1 MKINKIWLIAF
12 AYCLLPISFALSL
25 TLFVRR
31 QPDIGQPQENT
42 QTWIYSGHQVTQSF
56 TPRNNGLNIITIY
69 LKNVS
74 LRNRDP
80 FLFQLSDANGILRT
94 IRINGYNIGDGDN
107 VRFQFDPVADSGNK
121 QFTLTLSSESPKELA
136 VGVGFSEVAESIAFQ
151 TYYFPTSR
159 INGVISNT
167 IEFTRSLFQP
177 VLIIFFFTT
186 GLFAFLFA
194 KKLFNTLL

>member
-1 MKINKIWLIAF
+1 MKINKIWLLTIT
-12 AYCLLPISFALSL
+12 YCLIPVIFALSL
-25 TLFVRR
+25 TFFVRR

-42 QTWIYSGHQVTQSF
+42 QVWIYSGHPVTQGF
-56 TPRNNGLNIITIY
+56 TPRNNGVNVITIY

-80 FLFQLSDANGILRT
+80 FIFQLSDTNGVLRT

-121 QFTLTLSSESPKELA
+121 QFTLSLSSESPKELA
-136 VGVGFSEVAESIAFQ
+136 VGVGFSEEAQSIAFQ

-159 INGVISNT
+159 LNSVIT
-167 IEFTRSLFQP
+167 ITMQFIRSLFQP
-177 VLIIFFFTT
+177 MLIIFVVFS
-186 GLFAFLFA
+186 GLFAGLFA
-194 KKLFNTLL
+194 NKLFSMSK